1 MEELLNAK
9 SREKTLQLYCC
20 GDEKAKAEAKRTG
33 KKIKKKK
40 MKTIPTVGKMIHVV
54 WEDIFEMGA
63 GWHSKADVD
72 KHKPIACES
81 IGWVH
86 KTTDKY
92 LTLIGDKSIDGK
104 EKEYGRIQSI
114 PSATITKIKI
124 LK

>member
-1 MEELLNAK
+1 
-9 SREKTLQLYCC
+9 
-20 GDEKAKAEAKRTG
+20 
-33 KKIKKKK
+33 

-86 KTTDKY
+86 KITDKY
-92 LTLIGDKSIDGK
+92 LTIIGDKSIDGK
-104 EKEYGRIQSI
+104 DREYGRIQSI
-114 PSATITKIKI
+114 PNATITKIKI

>member
-1 MEELLNAK
+1 MEELNAK

-20 GDEKAKAEAKRTG
+20 GDEKSQSRS
-33 KKIKKKK
+33 KKNWKENKKEKK

-63 GWHSKADVD
+63 GWHSKTDVD

-86 KTTDKY
+86 KTSDKY

-104 EKEYGRIQSI
+104 DREYGRIQSI